1 MCRTMN
7 VTMVIKMSVR
17 IKRNCSTSI
26 RDRGDGLT
34 FGDITITI
42 DDDHYI
48 KFRELM
54 NEYERDA
61 PTLLQWII
69 EAELIE

>member
-1 MCRTMN
+1 MT
-7 VTMVIKMSVR
+7 VR

-34 FGDITITI
+34 FGDITITL

-54 NEYERDA
+54 NEANVPAIAVLEA
-61 PTLLQWII
+61 LLEEVIL
-69 EAELIE
+69 E